1 MNKGRRR
8 LPQYKNRLLKLRWVS
23 RTGNLHED
31 VQNTELNHASH
42 LLVKT
47 KIKQCWGLRGESR
60 LTQPRTNKDFWIEL
74 SSNRKRAA
82 SSLKQMC
89 RDKAFQ
95 VFPSSVPYTRCLC
108 GVGVNIWS
116 MSSFFTWTL
125 AQAVLSLNLL
135 ELACTLH
142 VWVYVQ
148 TLLLCTVNGYKQT
161 QTQRRNQVHNLPPSR
176 WLKLPN
182 STSASVPSHSY
193 RFVDQLTR
201 FFGRDFTF
209 KVMVILPESL
219 AQWFELCLPP

>member
-1 MNKGRRR
+1 MKAGLHSPELTKTFGLNSVLTEKEQLLHWNKC
-8 LPQYKNRLLKLRWVS
+8 V
-23 RTGNLHED
+23 E
-31 VQNTELNHASH
+31 
-42 LLVKT
+42 T
-47 KIKQCWGLRGESR
+47 KPSK
-60 LTQPRTNKDFWIEL
+60 F
-74 SSNRKRAA
+74 
-82 SSLKQMC
+82 
-89 RDKAFQ
+89 
-95 VFPSSVPYTRCLC
+95 FPSSVPYTRCLC

-193 RFVDQLTR
+193 RFVDQLTK

-219 AQWFELCLPP
+219 AQWFALCLPP